1 MDKCAFDS
9 SIVAYNKRKKY
20 YFDIFLTKML
30 LFMKIMLFLRDINR
44 TWKLLI

>member
-1 MDKCAFDS
+1 ML
-9 SIVAYNKRKKY
+9 SIAVLSPIIREKKY

-30 LFMKIMLFLRDINR
+30 LLMKIMLFLRDINR